1 MVETEATIETPVII
15 EDNVVIPTAVAG
27 VDGRPERTARNIM
40 RPRSYGSRREPSE
53 FEERVIEVRRVARTV
68 KGGRR
73 IRFRALVVIG
83 NKKGKV
89 GMGIAKANDVAE
101 AVKKAVAQAKKNM
114 VVVPLVNGTI
124 PYDVISKHGGAV
136 VMLKPAAEGTSIVAG
151 GAVRAI
157 AELAGIT
164 DLLSKMMGSSSKV
177 NNITA
182 TLKAFSSF
190 NQEYIDR
197 VQKYA
202 DNKSKSIKAQIEP
215 EELKAEKA
223 VEKIEDKVEPEKVE
237 KTEVKTEPKSPS
249 TKIRTGKAAPVNPS
263 TKLGARKK
271 PVSKK

>member
-1 MVETEATIETPVII
+1 MAEEKDKEIAQDEKS
-15 EDNVVIPTAVAG
+15 
-27 VDGRPERTARNIM
+27 ERASKNIM
-40 RPRSYGSRREPSE
+40 KPRSFGAHREPKE

-101 AVKKAVAQAKKNM
+101 AVKKAVAQAKKTLIE
-114 VVVPLVNGTI
+114 VTIINGTI
-124 PYDVISKHGGAV
+124 PYEVISKHGGAV
-136 VMLKPAAEGTSIVAG
+136 VMLKPAASGTSIVAG

-182 TLKAFSSF
+182 TLKAFSTF
-190 NQEYIDR
+190 
-197 VQKYA
+197 
-202 DNKSKSIKAQIEP
+202 DNKYSDQVKKFTVA
-215 EELKAEKA
+215 
-223 VEKIEDKVEPEKVE
+223 E
-237 KTEVKTEPKSPS
+237 KTEVKEVKKEVAEPE
-249 TKIRTGKAAPVNPS
+249 GKKAKAPVV
-263 TKLGARKK
+263 KK
-271 PVSKK
+271 TAKKTAKK

>member
-1 MVETEATIETPVII
+1 MVETAVTTPTV
-15 EDNVVIPTAVAG
+15 
-27 VDGRPERTARNIM
+27 ERSDRTVKNIM
-40 RPRSYGSRREPSE
+40 RPRSFGSRREPSE

-101 AVKKAVAQAKKNM
+101 AVKKAVAQAKKSL
-114 VVVPLVNGTI
+114 VVVPIIDGTI
-124 PYDVISKHGGAV
+124 PYNVISKHGGAV
-136 VMLKPAAEGTSIVAG
+136 VMLKPAASGTSIVAG

-182 TLKAFSSF
+182 MLKAFTSF
-190 NQEYIDR
+190 NPEYTEK

-202 DNKSKSIKAQIEP
+202 DNKSKLAKTAVEAV
-215 EELKAEKA
+215 ELKVEKDK
-223 VEKIEDKVEPEKVE
+223 VKSEKIEAEVKPEKVE
-237 KTEVKTEPKSPS
+237 NVEVKEKT
-249 TKIRTGKAAPVNPS
+249 
-263 TKLGARKK
+263 K
-271 PVSKK
+271 PVTKKTVKKEMKAKK

>member
-1 MVETEATIETPVII
+1 MVEVESTTLVEEKIE
-15 EDNVVIPTAVAG
+15 EK
-27 VDGRPERTARNIM
+27 PERIIKNIM
-40 RPRSYGSRREPSE
+40 RPRSFGSRREPSE

-114 VVVPLVNGTI
+114 IVVPLINGTI

-151 GAVRAI
+151 GAVRAL

-190 NQEYIDR
+190 NPEYTER

-202 DNKSKSIKAQIEP
+202 DNKN
-215 EELKAEKA
+215 KA
-223 VEKIEDKVEPEKVE
+223 VEP
-237 KTEVKTEPKSPS
+237 SPNS
-249 TKIRTGKAAPVNPS
+249 LNTPITPTSAAPTSPKTLKTPN
-263 TKLGARKK
+263 AKK
-271 PVSKK
+271 PRVKKETK

>member
-1 MVETEATIETPVII
+1 MVETVVTTPTV
-15 EDNVVIPTAVAG
+15 
-27 VDGRPERTARNIM
+27 ERTDRTVKNIM
-40 RPRSYGSRREPSE
+40 RPRSFGSRREPSE

-73 IRFRALVVIG
+73 IRFRVLVVIG

-114 VVVPLVNGTI
+114 VVVPIIDGTI

-136 VMLKPAAEGTSIVAG
+136 VMLKPAASGTSIVAG

-182 TLKAFSSF
+182 TLKAFTSF
-190 NQEYIDR
+190 NPEYTER

-202 DNKSKSIKAQIEP
+202 DNKSKLAKAAIE
-215 EELKAEKA
+215 A
-223 VEKIEDKVEPEKVE
+223 VEPKVE
-237 KTEVKTEPKSPS
+237 KTADKVEIETKSKKVEKAEVKTKVEAKVKPKKRA
-249 TKIRTGKAAPVNPS
+249 TAK
-263 TKLGARKK
+263 KK
-271 PVSKK
+271 PATEK

>member
-1 MVETEATIETPVII
+1 MVETEATIETPIII
-15 EDNVVIPTAVAG
+15 EDSVVIPTAVAG
-27 VDGRPERTARNIM
+27 INERSERTVKNIM
-40 RPRSYGSRREPSE
+40 RPRSFGSRREPSE

-101 AVKKAVAQAKKNM
+101 AVKKAVAQAKKSM
-114 VVVPLVNGTI
+114 VVIPIIDGTI

-136 VMLKPAAEGTSIVAG
+136 VMLKPAASGTSIVAG

-182 TLKAFSSF
+182 TLKAFTSF
-190 NQEYIDR
+190 NPEYIEK
-197 VQKYA
+197 VKKYSE
-202 DNKSKSIKAQIEP
+202 NKNKT
-215 EELKAEKA
+215 
-223 VEKIEDKVEPEKVE
+223 EKIEDKPAEIKEDLATPTSP
-237 KTEVKTEPKSPS
+237 KTLKTP
-249 TKIRTGKAAPVNPS
+249 TA
-263 TKLGARKK
+263 KK
-271 PVSKK
+271 PRVKKKETK

>member
-1 MVETEATIETPVII
+1 MVETVVTTPTV
-15 EDNVVIPTAVAG
+15 
-27 VDGRPERTARNIM
+27 ERTDRTVKNIM
-40 RPRSYGSRREPSE
+40 RPRSFGSRREPSE

-73 IRFRALVVIG
+73 IRFRVLVVIG

-114 VVVPLVNGTI
+114 IIVPIIDGTI

-136 VMLKPAAEGTSIVAG
+136 VMLKPAASGTSIVAG

-182 TLKAFSSF
+182 TLKAFTSF
-190 NQEYIDR
+190 NPEYTER

-202 DNKSKSIKAQIEP
+202 DNKSKSTKV
-215 EELKAEKA
+215 A
-223 VEKIEDKVEPEKVE
+223 VETAEIKTAPTTTKDSVGVPTESVGKAKSKKVE
-237 KTEVKTEPKSPS
+237 KAEAKPEKTEKVKVKKKVKLEAKKTIKKE
-249 TKIRTGKAAPVNPS
+249 TKA
-263 TKLGARKK
+263 KK
-271 PVSKK
+271 

>member
-1 MVETEATIETPVII
+1 MVETEATTETPVII

-27 VDGRPERTARNIM
+27 VGERPERTVKNIM
-40 RPRSYGSRREPSE
+40 RPRSFGSRREPSE

-114 VVVPLVNGTI
+114 ITVPLVDGTI

-151 GAVRAI
+151 GAVRSI

-182 TLKAFSSF
+182 TLKAFASF
-190 NQEYIDR
+190 NPEYTER

-202 DNKSKSIKAQIEP
+202 DNKSKTVKAVTKNIE
-215 EELKAEKA
+215 EKAEIKS
-223 VEKIEDKVEPEKVE
+223 EKIE
-237 KTEVKTEPKSPS
+237 KTETKAEPK
-249 TKIRTGKAAPVNPS
+249 KKAAPI
-263 TKLGARKK
+263 KKK
-271 PVSKK
+271 PTIKK

>member
-1 MVETEATIETPVII
+1 MVETAVTTPTV
-15 EDNVVIPTAVAG
+15 
-27 VDGRPERTARNIM
+27 ERSDRTVKNIM
-40 RPRSYGSRREPSE
+40 RPRSFGSRREPSE

-101 AVKKAVAQAKKNM
+101 AVKKAVAQAKKSL
-114 VVVPLVNGTI
+114 VVVPIIDGTI

-136 VMLKPAAEGTSIVAG
+136 VMLKPAASGTSIVAG

-182 TLKAFSSF
+182 MLKAFTSF
-190 NQEYIDR
+190 NPEYTEK

-202 DNKSKSIKAQIEP
+202 DNKSKLAKTAVEAV
-215 EELKAEKA
+215 ELKVEKDE
-223 VEKIEDKVEPEKVE
+223 VKSEKIEAEVKPEKVE
-237 KTEVKTEPKSPS
+237 NVEVKEKT
-249 TKIRTGKAAPVNPS
+249 
-263 TKLGARKK
+263 K
-271 PVSKK
+271 PVTKKTVKKEMKAKK